1 MEEQDWFRCKNW
13 NANVEELFFSK
24 LQRART
30 QRDQYLAIQALTLS
44 QGHPDVALRLVEHYF
59 STKKSDFE
67 DLRALLA
74 KANALISKDLI
85 AEAIE
90 TYKAIL
96 SLEKEKPNQR
106 SRAFV
111 DLPYLVATRQVVDEY
126 PFALSVLEERSKDVV
141 FPVDLFI
148 WHASLS
154 LILEATGERQA
165 AATHAGKALDAAQV
179 KKSGFRFHSKVGL
192 VGVQYA
198 QGVEEMRRIY
208 KAAEREKGPRQ
219 RSTK

>member
-1 MEEQDWFRCKNW
+1 MAEHDWFRCENW

-30 QRDQYLAIQALTLS
+30 QRDQYLVIQALTIS
-44 QGHPDVALRLVEHYF
+44 RKHPDVALRLVEHYF

-74 KANALISKDLI
+74 KADAFTAKDLI

-90 TYKAIL
+90 TYKAVL

-111 DLPYLVATRQVVDEY
+111 DLPYLVASRQVVDEY
-126 PFALSVLEERSKDVV
+126 SFALSVLKERSKDVV
-141 FPVDLFI
+141 FPVDLFV

-154 LILEATGERQA
+154 LILEATGEQQA
-165 AATHAGKALDAAQV
+165 AVTHAGKALDAAQV
-179 KKSGFRFHSKVGL
+179 KKSGFRFHSKLGL
-192 VGVQYA
+192 VGAQYA
-198 QGVEEMRRIY
+198 QGVESMRRIY
-208 KAAEREKGPRQ
+208 KSATE
-219 RSTK
+219 T